1 MTTPELPADLLDQLI
16 DTGNQALG
24 DYYHDRA
31 CACSAWPAACLTPS
45 ITPGMWDTDAFAI
58 ALPAI
63 IAAYET
69 QRPKEQ
75 P

>member
-1 MTTPELPADLLDQLI
+1 MTATPNVPDDLLDQLI

-31 CACSAWPAACLTPS
+31 CACSAWPASCLTKG
-45 ITPGMWDTDAFAI
+45 ITPGTYDTNAFAI

-63 IAAYET
+63 IAAYE
-69 QRPKEQ
+69 QHKEQ
-75 P
+75 Q